1 MAMGSNMTVADSNFD
16 ETTAL
21 NLAEIFRALS
31 DPSRLRILSILLEQ
45 DQNVGAL
52 ASAIGISIIS
62 TTSQPVRRTAGD
74 KLSAK
79 HAACLFRTSR

>member
-31 DPSRLRILSILLEQ
+31 DPSRLRILSILFEQ
-45 DQNVGAL
+45 D
-52 ASAIGISIIS
+52 
-62 TTSQPVRRTAGD
+62 
-74 KLSAK
+74 
-79 HAACLFRTSR
+79 